1 METFLRCF
9 VNACPSKWADWIP
22 LAEFWYNTSEHSAT
36 GRSPFE
42 ALYGYPPKH
51 FGLSA
56 TEMVPVPELS
66 VWLQERKVMNQL
78 IHHHL
83 LRAKQCM
90 KKQAD
95 KKRSERTF
103 EVGDTVFLKLQPYVQ
118 SSLAPHSNMKLAF
131 KYFGPYK
138 IIAKVGSVAYQ
149 LDLLAHSAIHPVFHV
164 SQLKPANLPTSEVI
178 APVPDEIDLP
188 RVPEKVLQSRVVPV
202 GD

>member
-1 METFLRCF
+1 
-9 VNACPSKWADWIP
+9 
-22 LAEFWYNTSEHSAT
+22 
-36 GRSPFE
+36 
-42 ALYGYPPKH
+42 
-51 FGLSA
+51 
-56 TEMVPVPELS
+56 
-66 VWLQERKVMNQL
+66 
-78 IHHHL
+78 
-83 LRAKQCM
+83 
-90 KKQAD
+90 
-95 KKRSERTF
+95 
-103 EVGDTVFLKLQPYVQ
+103 
-118 SSLAPHSNMKLAF
+118 MKLAF